1 MATLH
6 ILCGLP
12 CTGKTT
18 LALRLERE
26 LPALRLCPDEWMS
39 RIVGDGY
46 DAARRKAVNAVQLDL
61 AIQVLRLGSD
71 VVLESGF
78 WWRAEREDARS
89 KARSAGAE
97 TQLHFLDAPL
107 AELQRRVVARN
118 AVLPPD
124 TFAVTPEDLAAWYD
138 RIERPDPAELD

>member
-18 LALRLERE
+18 LALQLERE

-46 DAARRKAVNAVQLDL
+46 DTLRRDAVNALQLDL
-61 AIQVLRLGSD
+61 AVRVLRLGSN

-78 WWRAEREDARS
+78 WTRAERDEARAG
-89 KARSAGAE
+89 ARSAGAE
-97 TQLHFLDAPL
+97 TRLHFLDAPL
-107 AELQRRVVARN
+107 AELQRRALVRN
-118 AVLPPD
+118 ADLPPH

-138 RIERPDPAELD
+138 QIERPDAGELD